1 MVKFIKNIA
10 LFMLYTII
18 LAFII
23 IAWYKYKTGVTLN
36 DLPAPNLTP
45 SYSFNDKMQFARKKK
60 ADIIAM
66 GSSMSLDNLNSDV
79 IVNNFKTNSY
89 LNLSSWGLSPKD
101 MFAIIQI
108 YSSIHKPSTVIIASN
123 YLDFQSAD
131 KEFNHKQLSD
141 YLKGSTSEFN
151 DFFLNFNVNYYFRFF
166 AYHKFT
172 TSGNNFTSVNTFYES
187 LIYDK
192 YGGISFD
199 PYSFKIDKEIWNKIY
214 ISNLREVSYCYL
226 DSISS
231 FCSQNKIRLLFF
243 QTPIREGIYKNLN
256 KDWLLKHISRVK
268 AIILKNNHTFIDGND
283 RFWPDS
289 LFIDPLHFNANGS
302 REFTKYCFDKMNK

>member
-10 LFMLYTII
+10 LFILYAAI

-23 IAWYKYKTGVTLN
+23 IILYKYKTGVTLK
-36 DLPAPNLTP
+36 DVPAPNLTP

-60 ADIIAM
+60 ADIIAV

-79 IVNNFKTNSY
+79 IINNFKTDSY
-89 LNLSSWGLSPKD
+89 LNLSSWGLTTKD
-101 MFAIIQI
+101 IFSIIKI

-123 YLDFQSAD
+123 YLDFQSTD
-131 KEFNHKQLSD
+131 KEFNHKQLTD
-141 YLKGSTSEFN
+141 YLKGSTSTFD
-151 DFFLNFNVNYYFRFF
+151 DFFINFSVNYYFTYFV
-166 AYHKFT
+166 YHKFT
-172 TSGNNFTSVNTFYES
+172 TSGNNFYES

-199 PYSFKIDKEIWNKIY
+199 PSKFKIDKEIWNKVD
-214 ISNLREVSYCYL
+214 ISNLREASYYYL

-231 FCSQNKIRLLFF
+231 FCSQNRVKLLFF
-243 QTPIREGIYKNLN
+243 QTPIREGIYRNLN
-256 KDWLLKHISRVK
+256 KDWLLKHIGRVK
-268 AIILKNNHTFIDGND
+268 AIILKNNQSFIDGND

-289 LFIDPLHFNANGS
+289 LYIDPVHFNANGA
-302 REFTKYCFDKMNK
+302 RQFTKYCFDKINK